1 MSHATKSNRTPDG
14 DSPALCSGGLV
25 RVSLSMTPEELRQLR
40 RIVAD
45 ASMEPSDVDYPV
57 LLSINKK
64 IHAAR
69 PNTEL
74 TGAKR
79 PV

>member
-1 MSHATKSNRTPDG
+1 MSHAENKVTKPDG

-25 RVSLSMTPEELRQLR
+25 RVSLSLTREELRQLC

-64 IHAAR
+64 VHAAQ
-69 PNTEL
+69 PNTRGE
-74 TGAKR
+74 TPR
-79 PV
+79 PEN